1 MSKNC
6 IRLLGMRFCGWHLDH
21 RALKNK
27 DQKWSIVRRKLFE
40 TFLKQWIEKKFKCF
54 VAVISDLHF
63 DRASR
68 VNNEKYEEKC
78 YDQWYVSIL
87 SNM

>member
-1 MSKNC
+1 M
-6 IRLLGMRFCGWHLDH
+6 
-21 RALKNK
+21 
-27 DQKWSIVRRKLFE
+27 FE
-40 TFLKQWIEKKFKCF
+40 TFLKQWIEKKFKCC
-54 VAVISDLHF
+54 VAIISDLHF

-87 SNM
+87 SNMQLSETHSFGKDEEV

>member
-1 MSKNC
+1 M
-6 IRLLGMRFCGWHLDH
+6 
-21 RALKNK
+21 
-27 DQKWSIVRRKLFE
+27 FE